1 MPNINRNFIIKFSIF
16 LTIILQSINCQA
28 DNNKLI
34 LADSLFNAKSYKEA
48 YNLYTDILQNDEAYS
63 PAMLLK
69 MAYITEGMGNYED
82 ASLYLSKYYDHN
94 PSPKVISKIKSLTD
108 QPDLKGYTVSD
119 SAQFF
124 KILTDYQQPI
134 TGTLALLLVVS
145 LIFIFVKKKTHQ
157 PKYLIPSAI
166 LILLVFMSNN
176 FLVAP
181 QSGIIKESP
190 TIIMGQ
196 PTAAGKFIEKVNPGH
211 RVIIKSSEDMWY
223 KIDWEGQDAY
233 VKKNAVSKL

>member
-1 MPNINRNFIIKFSIF
+1 M
-16 LTIILQSINCQA
+16 
-28 DNNKLI
+28 
-34 LADSLFNAKSYKEA
+34 
-48 YNLYTDILQNDEAYS
+48 YTDILQNDEAYS

>member
-1 MPNINRNFIIKFSIF
+1 MF
-16 LTIILQSINCQA
+16 TAQSYQ
-28 DNNKLI
+28 
-34 LADSLFNAKSYKEA
+34 EA
-48 YNLYTDILQNDEAYS
+48 YKLYTDILQNQEAYS

-124 KILTDYQQPI
+124 KLLTDYQQPI
-134 TGTLALLLVVS
+134 TGIFALLLVLS
-145 LIFIFVKKKTHQ
+145 LIYVLAKNKTRQ

-166 LILLVFMSNN
+166 LIVLAFLSNN
-176 FLVAP
+176 FLLAP

-190 TIIMGQ
+190 TIIMAQ
-196 PTAAGKFIEKVNPGH
+196 PTAAGKFIDKVNSGH
-211 RVIIKSSEDMWY
+211 RVIIKSSEDIWY
-223 KIDWEGQDAY
+223 RIDWDGQDAY

>member
-196 PTAAGKFIEKVNPGH
+196 PTAAGKFIEKIGRAHV
-211 RVIIKSSEDMWY
+211 
-223 KIDWEGQDAY
+223 
-233 VKKNAVSKL
+233 

>member
-1 MPNINRNFIIKFSIF
+1 M
-16 LTIILQSINCQA
+16 
-28 DNNKLI
+28 
-34 LADSLFNAKSYKEA
+34 FNAKSYQEA
-48 YNLYTDILQNDEAYS
+48 YSHYTDLLQNEEAYS

-94 PSPKVISKIKSLTD
+94 PSQKVISKIKSLTD
-108 QPDLKGYTVSD
+108 QPDLKGYTISD
-119 SAQFF
+119 RAQFF
-124 KILTDYQQPI
+124 KFLTDYQQPI
-134 TGTLALLLVVS
+134 TGTFALLLVIS
-145 LIFIFVKKKTHQ
+145 LILVFVKHKTRQ
-157 PKYLIPSAI
+157 PKYMIPSAI
-166 LILLVFMSNN
+166 IIILAFLSNN
-176 FLVAP
+176 LLIAP

-196 PTAAGKFIEKVNPGH
+196 PTAAGKFIDKVNPGH

-223 KIDWEGQDAY
+223 RIEWEGQDAY